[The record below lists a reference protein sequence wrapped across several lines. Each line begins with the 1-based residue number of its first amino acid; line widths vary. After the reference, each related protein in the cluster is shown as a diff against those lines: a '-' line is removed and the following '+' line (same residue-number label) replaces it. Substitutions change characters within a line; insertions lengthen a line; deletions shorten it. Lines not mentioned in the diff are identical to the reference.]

1 MATRSTH
8 VSAGTDEVW
17 AVLADPWSYATWVV
31 GTVKIRDADPGF
43 PAVGCKLHHAVGAWP
58 LLLEDETEI
67 LGCEPGHRLVMQARG
82 WPVGEARVELVL
94 HAEGDD
100 LTRVA
105 MNEQPTQGPG
115 AWVHNPL
122 LDAILARRLDETL
135 DRLRRLVEGHRRDGA
150 PQV

>member
-1 MATRSTH
+1 
-8 VSAGTDEVW
+8 
-17 AVLADPWSYATWVV
+17 
-31 GTVKIRDADPGF
+31 
-43 PAVGCKLHHAVGAWP
+43 
-58 LLLEDETEI
+58 
-67 LGCEPGHRLVMQARG
+67 MQARG
-82 WPVGEARVELVL
+82 WPAGEARVELVL
-94 HAEGDD
+94 HAEGDA

-122 LDAILARRLDETL
+122 LDALLARRLDETL